1 MCSLV
6 ATACLFC
13 GYFYFSSQFCNAQT
27 DGFSVVRIH
36 SDLPYEAQWEASP
49 LNAEEA
55 ATLDAA
61 LSQPFHYLGCGGQCF
76 AFASEDDQYVIKFFK
91 HRIRKPF
98 TYFYHSS
105 LPRILDEVRERKYY
119 KALFKLNRDFS
130 SYKMAYENLR
140 AESGL
145 IYIHLNKH
153 EKTTPPCIAHKQI
166 EIIDKLG
173 IRHTIALDGIEF
185 VVQKKATLA
194 YKRIADLM
202 NANDYAG
209 ARESMRSIIHAI
221 AERCK
226 KGIFDEDPKI
236 HRNLGFVGSVPIF
249 IDVGRFT
256 SDPSRKK
263 PEVYCKDIRY
273 ITKRLHHDLED
284 SYPTLVPILEEEI
297 DAFENSL

>member
-1 MCSLV
+1 MASL
-6 ATACLFC
+6 FS
-13 GYFYFSSQFCNAQT
+13 GFFYFSSQFCNAQT
-27 DGFSVVRIH
+27 DGFSIARIH
-36 SDLPYEAQWEASP
+36 SDLPYETQWEASA
-49 LNAEEA
+49 LSAEETTA
-55 ATLDAA
+55 LDEA

-98 TYFYHSS
+98 TYFYHAN

-119 KALFKLNRDFS
+119 KAVFKLNRDFN

-153 EKTTPPCIAHKQI
+153 EKTTPLCIGNKQL
-166 EIIDKLG
+166 EVIDKLG
-173 IRHTIALDGIEF
+173 IRHAIELDGIEF

-194 YKRIADLM
+194 YDRIAALMQKSDLT
-202 NANDYAG
+202 G

-236 HRNLGFVGSVPIF
+236 HRNLGFVGTEPIF
-249 IDVGRFT
+249 IDVGRFIM
-256 SDPSRKK
+256 DPSRKK

-284 SYPTLVPILEEEI
+284 NYPLLVPILEEEI
-297 DAFENSL
+297 HAFENSL